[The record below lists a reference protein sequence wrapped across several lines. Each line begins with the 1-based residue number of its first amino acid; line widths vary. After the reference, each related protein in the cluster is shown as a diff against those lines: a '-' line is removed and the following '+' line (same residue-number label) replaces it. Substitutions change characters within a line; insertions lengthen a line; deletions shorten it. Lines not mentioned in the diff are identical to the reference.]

1 MINLT
6 NKEYKESIDI
16 TKAKDYED
24 AKDMIDKANLPLFFT
39 LDMIKSYGPAVLNR
53 NRNGMQKAV
62 IVGGSERQV
71 ISSQAL
77 NRVIREQMADAV
89 FLRTKTGHIAVVD
102 KIISDAKE
110 KNENISDEQINH
122 SMFVAVML
130 MYQDDKATPKE
141 TKSLDVGD
149 SYNAFR
155 SKTSD
160 CYSSRDI
167 ETFAEIVKKALKD
180 HDVTAETDKAI
191 ESAKKAFEK
200 GGKSK
205 TVKLTIGEK
214 TVKYVTEAKA
224 YTKTR
229 KIDIAQAFFGSFA
242 TSVTCET
249 VESAVKK
256 GIAYSI
262 TPHQSAQDDWSA
274 VNTFFPKSDSLK
286 PLMRD
291 GADNINTSFIAANT
305 FYEKAKVDMR
315 CALLNM
321 LKNEDFSNKEA
332 LKRDVEDA
340 AEYLAY
346 YIWCFAFAVPSGGQH
361 TAYAS
366 SLPDALAIRTARSP
380 QTDMALDNEFFA
392 PVKASDKVSDT
403 VKEGIKRM
411 KEGLENAPDGFYG
424 IDENRKKFWCGPEKT
439 VPEGF
444 ECYGFKNLKKLTEE
458 IREDLCHALLND

>member
-6 NKEYKESIDI
+6 DREYKESINI

-24 AKDMIDKANLPLFFT
+24 AKNMIDKANLPLFFT

-53 NRNGMQKAV
+53 NRSGMQKSV
-62 IVGGSERQV
+62 MVGGSERQV

-89 FLRTKTGHIAVVD
+89 FLRTKTGHLAVAD
-102 KIISDAKE
+102 KIIDDAKE
-110 KNENISDEQINH
+110 NNENVSNEQINYA
-122 SMFVAVML
+122 MFIAAMI

-160 CYSSRDI
+160 PYSARDI
-167 ETFAEIVKKALKD
+167 ETFAGIVKKALKNQD
-180 HDVTAETDKAI
+180 AIAETDKAI

-224 YTKTR
+224 YIKTR

-262 TPHQSAQDDWSA
+262 TPYQSAQNDWTA

-291 GADNINTSFIAANT
+291 GADNINTSYISANT

-321 LKNEDFSNKEA
+321 LKNADFNNKDA
-332 LKRDVEDA
+332 VRKDVEDA

-361 TAYAS
+361 TAYTS
-366 SLPDALAIRTARSP
+366 SLPDALAVRTARSP
-380 QTDMALDNEFFA
+380 QTDMALDNEFFI
-392 PVKASDKVSDT
+392 PVKPSEKADT
-403 VKEGIKRM
+403 VKEGIRRM

-424 IDENRKKFWCGPEKT
+424 IDENRKKFWCGPADA

-444 ECYGFKNLKKLTEE
+444 ECYSIKHLKKLTEE